1 MFALHIFERLYPVRC
16 NRKSNIRFLI
26 DYNCEN
32 DKKDM
37 TKLKRC
43 GFILNAWLIC
53 TTDHKQYKKQ

>member
-32 DKKDM
+32 DKKRHDEIKKM
-37 TKLKRC
+37 WIYTKCLA
-43 GFILNAWLIC
+43 NM
-53 TTDHKQYKKQ
+53 HY